1 MPYSS
6 FDSTLTTLTDVMFSW
21 LPIMMLIPP
30 VCYALAKLI
39 PILFGTLDER
49 AEARRDADRKL
60 DSDEKAKAL
69 LDGVLGVRVEF
80 DHWLESQGLRLQ
92 IDVASAPDSAD
103 VRTLLEKVE
112 AAKVSNAKAIVALAT
127 AGPAAR
133 VSDNDAAA
141 VQREWDEL
149 AASVWP
155 PKLQAA

>member
-1 MPYSS
+1 MFYSTV
-6 FDSTLTTLTDVMFSW
+6 DAMNNLTDTMFRW

-30 VCYALAKLI
+30 ACYALAKVI
-39 PILFGTLDER
+39 PLLFGTLDDR

-60 DSDEKAKAL
+60 DADEKAKTL

-92 IDVASAPDSAD
+92 IDVASAPDSD
-103 VRTLLEKVE
+103 EVRKRLEKVE
-112 AAKVSNAKAIVALAT
+112 AAKVSNAKAIVTLAT

-133 VSDNDAAA
+133 VGDNDAAA

-149 AASVWP
+149 AASVYP
-155 PKLQAA
+155 PELQAA